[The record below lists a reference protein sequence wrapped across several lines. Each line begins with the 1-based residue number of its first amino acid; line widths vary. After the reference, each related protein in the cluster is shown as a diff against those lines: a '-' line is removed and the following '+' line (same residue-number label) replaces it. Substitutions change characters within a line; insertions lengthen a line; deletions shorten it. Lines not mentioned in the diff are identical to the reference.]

1 MSFMNVFIN
10 IMLQKKDFI
19 YQDKCLTL
27 YTSVGNVLKTS
38 FCFWITQKDQKVISI
53 YDTVVVQKILGVT
66 DEARRIKQN
75 PS

>member
-1 MSFMNVFIN
+1 M
-10 IMLQKKDFI
+10 
-19 YQDKCLTL
+19 
-27 YTSVGNVLKTS
+27 LKTS

-53 YDTVVVQKILGVT
+53 YDTVVVQKILGIT